1 MAGQVAATLFTRG
14 QPGEA
19 DNRGESMVQKHLEKL
34 QQEKEVAALEKL
46 AALMPQMGSMVRA
59 LALAECGWDVDEA
72 LGMLR
77 QFQVSH
83 LDKLDALSKKRKKL
97 LEAVDEAAAAG
108 TEDDGPSSSDA
119 DSDDSADKPSRKH
132 KQKRSSK
139 ESKKHKHSKSKKAR
153 KEKADKHKR
162 RKPEAAPEH
171 AEHRF
176 GIIRESDMAAKRS
189 EFMLWAMDE
198 KKADVEALQKWEE
211 KELWKDYVDEYNTE
225 SLPHRRYY
233 DLQAYEREKRAKAA
247 KKAAGKEPVA
257 KEKTAF
263 NDEEELRRQRAA
275 ERLRENEQR
284 LAEAYRQLQG
294 SDKAADMRHQELLRA
309 EAALAYKTGDTARA
323 QRILDRLA
331 PDDPQKKER

>member
-1 MAGQVAATLFTRG
+1 MQVADSTLTCQTLLF
-14 QPGEA
+14 
-19 DNRGESMVQKHLEKL
+19 VWL
-34 QQEKEVAALEKL
+34 Q
-46 AALMPQMGSMVRA
+46 
-59 LALAECGWDVDEA
+59 
-72 LGMLR
+72 
-77 QFQVSH
+77 
-83 LDKLDALSKKRKKL
+83 
-97 LEAVDEAAAAG
+97 
-108 TEDDGPSSSDA
+108 
-119 DSDDSADKPSRKH
+119 H

-233 DLQAYEREKRAKAA
+233 DLQAYERCGRGVSAFTAVYVCSMCSCCAMSICCTAA
-247 KKAAGKEPVA
+247 
-257 KEKTAF
+257 
-263 NDEEELRRQRAA
+263 
-275 ERLRENEQR
+275 
-284 LAEAYRQLQG
+284 
-294 SDKAADMRHQELLRA
+294 M
-309 EAALAYKTGDTARA
+309 
-323 QRILDRLA
+323 
-331 PDDPQKKER
+331 